1 MTKAGHRSKQEDTT
15 HFLLA
20 IRHVAHKLP
29 TFVTCLRTHTG
40 VVHNTHGGAAER
52 RTRPPTHRLRL
63 QRRPLEV
70 RPHSLPLGAVA
81 ALPEPVE
88 RSAQGGEPAAGLV
101 PARRHTRQHV
111 RVQNTLVALVACS
124 LHRGGIVP
132 GPRNDDVVRHSP
144 PLQLPSQ
151 RCAKQ
156 HRVKLEDRKLHTAV
170 VPHVHQGVR
179 FGVGKLKVD
188 VCVRN
193 RVVVLVRVHRHDG
206 GEVVVGAHLLTD
218 ERLVPEPHVA
228 VDRMLKIIERGKRER
243 AGCRQSGAVKRRK
256 RHVHA
261 LVLLADHLVH
271 PGVDCS
277 NSRVVVNVL
286 VVEDEADV
294 TELRVSR
301 GPLHEVRCAVQDTV
315 RRSLYCRLA
324 QGCGDDGQVEE
335 INLCKVL
342 YCEAGDRSVPKAQCQ
357 KLPHVVEQLVSD
369 HSLRADVDGRRGS
382 FGGNCMKV
390 VCHLTRTPVLPKH
403 HEDLLR

>member
-144 PLQLPSQ
+144 PLQLPPQ

-156 HRVKLEDRKLHTAV
+156 LRNESEDRKLHTAV
-170 VPHVHQGVR
+170 VPHVHQGVC
-179 FGVGKLKVD
+179 FSVGNVEVGNSFRD
-188 VCVRN
+188 C
-193 RVVVLVRVHRHDG
+193 VVVLVRVHRHDG
-206 GEVVVGAHLLTD
+206 GEVVVGVHLLTE
-218 ERLVPEPHVA
+218 ERTVPEPHVA
-228 VDRMLKIIERGKRER
+228 VDRMLKVVECGKRER
-243 AGCRQSGAVKRRK
+243 AGFRQPGAVERK
-256 RHVHA
+256 RDVRA
-261 LVLLADHLVH
+261 SFVLADQLIK
-271 PGVDCS
+271 PGV
-277 NSRVVVNVL
+277 NRRNGRVVVNVL
-286 VVEDEADV
+286 VVKDEADV
-294 TELRVSR
+294 TELRVPT
-301 GPLHEVRCAVQDTV
+301 GPLHEVRRAVQQPV
-315 RRSLYCRLA
+315 RRMLHRHVT
-324 QGCGDDGQVEE
+324 QGCGDVGEVEK
-335 INLCKVL
+335 LRLGKVL
-342 YCEAGDRSVPKAQCQ
+342 NADVFDRAIPKTQCQ

-369 HSLRADVDGRRGS
+369 HSLGTERNADIGSIRRDNG
-382 FGGNCMKV
+382 KV